1 MSQGHYISFTNCVFL
16 AVANVFFCLQV
27 HIRKLC
33 RSLLCL
39 FIMKA
44 LITINILVLMVV
56 ISVTQASKGMHNK
69 LEFFFFRLLVFV
81 FVCLLCFFVCLFFST
96 AKNEYKK
103 EQ

>member
-1 MSQGHYISFTNCVFL
+1 
-16 AVANVFFCLQV
+16 
-27 HIRKLC
+27 
-33 RSLLCL
+33 
-39 FIMKA
+39 MKA

-69 LEFFFFRLLVFV
+69 LEFFFFVCLFLYL
-81 FVCLLCFFVCLFFST
+81 FVCFVSLFVCFFST

>member
-1 MSQGHYISFTNCVFL
+1 
-16 AVANVFFCLQV
+16 
-27 HIRKLC
+27 
-33 RSLLCL
+33 
-39 FIMKA
+39 
-44 LITINILVLMVV
+44 MVV

>member
-44 LITINILVLMVV
+44 LITINIVVLMVV

-69 LEFFFFRLLVFV
+69 LEFFFRLFVFV
-81 FVCLLCFFVCLFFST
+81 FVCLLCFFLFFST
-96 AKNEYKK
+96 AKNEY
-103 EQ
+103 